1 MKKGNRRLLRMQS
14 KLVSKLSIALIA
26 LVIFITMPLT
36 ASAQTTT
43 TTSDSN
49 TSKAVAKQ
57 RSKELEQQVDKLIS
71 TNQPLTLTAKSAIA
85 IDYQTGQVL
94 YAKNINESLPTASM
108 SKLLTLYVT
117 LKYIKEGKLHWD
129 DKVKINKAL
138 HKLSVNHNYA
148 NVKLRLGHSYT
159 IRQLYQTAIYSENAA
174 TMALGYGVAGSTQKF
189 ALLMR
194 KEAKK
199 IGITDAKIYT
209 ACGLTNGEVGSLG
222 FKGVSANA
230 ENKLSA
236 RDMAL
241 LAMKILKYYPDILKT
256 TSANTT
262 KFDGQTML
270 NWNWMIKGRS
280 QELPDIK
287 VDGLKTGT
295 SDTAKACFTGTAVK
309 NGHRI
314 ITVVMGVPN
323 GGQYDPA
330 RFIQTRKL
338 MKYVYAKYHYV
349 KLSHGQTVSDATD
362 GRNKGKIDVENGKK
376 DSVDLAISNTQGVW
390 LTKKQKLNIKD
401 IQSSGEYADGS
412 SVDAGFDKGDK
423 IATAKVANVKYMKG
437 VSNRIDLIA
446 NHDGDKPNILVRAW
460 RWIANLF

>member
-1 MKKGNRRLLRMQS
+1 MQS
-14 KLVSKLSIALIA
+14 KLVSKLNIALIA
-26 LVIFITMPLT
+26 LVIFTTMPLT
-36 ASAQTTT
+36 ASAQRIKITTST
-43 TTSDSN
+43 ASSDSN
-49 TSKAVAKQ
+49 TSKVVAIQ
-57 RSKELEQQVDKLIS
+57 RSKKLGQEVDKLLS

-117 LKYIKEGKLHWD
+117 LKYIKEGKIHWD
-129 DKVKINKAL
+129 DKVKINKEL
-138 HKLSVNHNYA
+138 HNLSVNHNYA

-159 IRQLYQTAIYSENAA
+159 IRQLYKTAIYSENAA

-199 IGITDAKIYT
+199 IGIDDAKIYT
-209 ACGLTNGEVGSLG
+209 ACGLTNGEVRSLG
-222 FKGVSANA
+222 FKGVSADA

-295 SDTAKACFTGTAVK
+295 SDTAKACFTGTSVK

-323 GGQYDPA
+323 AGQYDPA

-349 KLSHGQTVSDATD
+349 KLSSGQTVKNATN
-362 GRNKGKIDVENGKK
+362 GRNTGNIKVENGKD
-376 DSVDLAISNTQGVW
+376 DSVDLAVSTTQGVW
-390 LTKKQKLNIKD
+390 LTKNQKLNIKD
-401 IQSSGEYADGS
+401 IKSSGEYADGS

-423 IATAKVANVKYMKG
+423 IGTAKVSDVKYIKG

-446 NHDGDKPNILVRAW
+446 NHDGDKPNIFVRAW

>member
-1 MKKGNRRLLRMQS
+1 MQS
-14 KLVSKLSIALIA
+14 KLASKLSIALIA

-36 ASAQTTT
+36 ASAKTITTL
-43 TTSDSN
+43 SDSN
-49 TSKAVAKQ
+49 TSKAVEIQ
-57 RSKELEQQVDKLIS
+57 RSKALNQLVNKLLI
-71 TNQPLTLTAKSAIA
+71 TNQPLILTAKSAIA
-85 IDYQTGQVL
+85 IDAQTGQVL
-94 YAKNINESLPTASM
+94 YAKNINQSLPTASM

-117 LKYIKEGKLHWD
+117 LKYIKEGKIHWD

-138 HKLSVNHNYA
+138 HKLSVNRNYA
-148 NVKLRLGHSYT
+148 NVKLRLNHSYT
-159 IRQLYQTAIYSENAA
+159 IRQLYQATIYSENAA
-174 TMALGYGVAGSTQKF
+174 TMALGYGITGSTQKF

-194 KEAKK
+194 KEAKAV
-199 IGITDAKIYT
+199 GINNAKIYT

-222 FKGVSANA
+222 FKGVSVNA

-241 LAMKILKYYPDILKT
+241 LAMKILRYYPDILQT
-256 TSANTT
+256 TSTNITM
-262 KFDGQTML
+262 FDGQKML
-270 NWNWMIKGRS
+270 NWNWMLKGRS

-295 SDTAKACFTGTAVK
+295 SYTAKDCFTGTAVK

-323 GGQYDPA
+323 YGQYDPS

-349 KLSHGQTVSDATD
+349 KLSHGQTVNNATD
-362 GRNKGKIDVENGKK
+362 GRNTGKISVKNGKK
-376 DSVDLAISNTQGVW
+376 DSVDLAVSKTQGIW
-390 LTKKQKLNIKD
+390 LIKKQKLD
-401 IQSSGEYADGS
+401 IQDIKPFGEYADES

-423 IATAKVANVKYMKG
+423 IATANIKNVKYIKG

-446 NHDGDKPNILVRAW
+446 NHDGDKPNVFVRAW

>member
-1 MKKGNRRLLRMQS
+1 MQS
-14 KLVSKLSIALIA
+14 KLAQKLSIALIA

-36 ASAQTTT
+36 ASAKEKQSTTA
-43 TTSDSN
+43 DSN
-49 TSKAVAKQ
+49 TSKKVAIK
-57 RSKELEQQVDKLIS
+57 RSKELGQEVDKLLS
-71 TNQPLTLTAKSAIA
+71 TNQPLTLTASSAIA
-85 IDYQTGQVL
+85 IDSQTGQVL

-117 LKYIKEGKLHWD
+117 LKYIKEGKIHWD

-138 HKLSVNHNYA
+138 HNLSVNHNYA

-159 IRQLYQTAIYSENAA
+159 IRQLYKTAIYSENAA
-174 TMALGYGVAGSTQKF
+174 TMALGYGIAGSTQKF

-222 FKGVSANA
+222 FKSVSSDA

-241 LAMKILKYYPDILKT
+241 LSMKILKYYPDILKT

-323 GGQYDPA
+323 SGQYDPA

-349 KLSHGQTVSDATD
+349 KLSYGQTVKSATD
-362 GRNKGKIDVENGKK
+362 GRNTGKIKVENGRD
-376 DSVDLAISNTQGVW
+376 DSVDLAVATTQGVW
-390 LTKKQKLNIKD
+390 LTKKQRLDIKD
-401 IQSSGEYADGS
+401 IKSTGEYADGS

-423 IATAKVANVKYMKG
+423 IATAKVSNLKYIKG

-446 NHDGDKPNILVRAW
+446 NHDGDQPNIFVRSW
-460 RWIANLF
+460 RWIASLF

>member
-1 MKKGNRRLLRMQS
+1 MQS
-14 KLVSKLSIALIA
+14 KLVHKLSIALIA

-43 TTSDSN
+43 TSSDSN
-49 TSKAVAKQ
+49 TSKAVEMQ
-57 RSKELEQQVDKLIS
+57 RSKELDAQVKTLLK
-71 TNQPLTLTAKSAIA
+71 TNQPLTLTARSAIA
-85 IDYQTGQVL
+85 IDYQTGQLL
-94 YAKNINESLPTASM
+94 YVKNINESLPTASM

-117 LKYIKEGKLHWD
+117 LKYIKEGKIHWD
-129 DKVKINKAL
+129 YKVKINKAL
-138 HKLSVNHNYA
+138 HDLSVNHNYA

-222 FKGVSANA
+222 FKGVSSDA

-241 LAMKILKYYPDILKT
+241 LAMKILKYYPNILKT

-262 KFDGQTML
+262 EFDGQTML

-323 GGQYDPA
+323 SGQYDPA

-349 KLSHGQTVSDATD
+349 KLSHGQTVKSATN
-362 GRNKGKIDVENGKK
+362 GRNNGKIKVKGGK
-376 DSVDLAISNTQGVW
+376 SNTSDLAIDDTQGVW

-401 IQSSGEYADGS
+401 IKSTGEYADGS
-412 SVDAGFDKGDK
+412 NVDAGFDKGDK
-423 IATAKVANVKYMKG
+423 IATAKVAHVKYMKG
-437 VSNRIDLIA
+437 VSHRIDLIA
-446 NHDGDKPNILVRAW
+446 NHDGDKPNIFVRAW
-460 RWIANLF
+460 RWIVNLF

>member
-1 MKKGNRRLLRMQS
+1 MQS

-43 TTSDSN
+43 TTSSDSN
-49 TSKAVAKQ
+49 TSKAVTIQ
-57 RSKELEQQVDKLIS
+57 RSKELGQEVDKLLK

-108 SKLLTLYVT
+108 SKILTLYVT
-117 LKYIKEGKLHWD
+117 LKYIKEGKIHWND
-129 DKVKINKAL
+129 RVKINKAL
-138 HKLSVNHNYA
+138 HNLSVNRSYA
-148 NVKLRLGHSYT
+148 NVKLRLGHFYT

-222 FKGVSANA
+222 FKGVSADA

-241 LAMKILKYYPDILKT
+241 LAMRILKYYPDILKT

-323 GGQYDPA
+323 SGQYDPA

-349 KLSHGQTVSDATD
+349 KLSHGETVKNATN
-362 GRNKGKIDVENGKK
+362 GRNAGKIKVENGKNN
-376 DSVDLAISNTQGVW
+376 SVDLAVSTTEGVW

-401 IQSSGEYADGS
+401 IKSTGEYADGS
-412 SVDAGFDKGDK
+412 SVDAGFDNGDK
-423 IATAKVANVKYMKG
+423 IATAKVSNVKYMKG
-437 VSNRIDLIA
+437 VSQKIDLIA
-446 NHDGDKPNILVRAW
+446 NHDGDKPNIFVRFG
-460 RWIANLF
+460 RWIASLF